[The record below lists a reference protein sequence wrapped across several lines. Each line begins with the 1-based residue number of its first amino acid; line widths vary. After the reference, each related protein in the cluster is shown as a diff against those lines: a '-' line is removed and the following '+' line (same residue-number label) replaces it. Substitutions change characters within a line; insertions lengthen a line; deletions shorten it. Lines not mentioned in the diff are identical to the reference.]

1 MNYLAH
7 AFLARKDEGLMLGGL
22 LGDHVRGL
30 LALRGYPPPV
40 RRGIRLH
47 RHIDRFTDQHAEVR
61 ALLRCFPKPYRRY
74 GGIIIDLAFDHE
86 LAQKWDD
93 YADCS
98 LDDFDREVRDLLAQ
112 HETMVPPALARF
124 MAYADRRGLF
134 AAYREE
140 SELLRSLAGVGQRL
154 RRQNPLH
161 RVGEIWP
168 EVRGPCAET
177 FVSVFPAVQSE
188 VDDWVSRMSTT
199 TGS

>member
-7 AFLARKDEGLMLGGL
+7 AFLARTDEGLLLGGL

-47 RHIDRFTDQHAEVR
+47 RHIDRFTDHHADMKS
-61 ALLRCFPKPYRRY
+61 LLGRFPKPYRRY
-74 GGIIIDLAFDHE
+74 AGIIIDLAFDHE
-86 LAQKWDD
+86 LARYWER
-93 YADCS
+93 YADGS
-98 LDDFDREVRDLLAQ
+98 LADFDRDIRHLLAR
-112 HETMVPPALARF
+112 HEAMVPPGLARF
-124 MAYADRRGLF
+124 MAYADQRGLF

-140 SELLRSLAGVGQRL
+140 SEMLRSLAGIGQRL
-154 RRQNPLH
+154 RRANPLH

-168 EVRGPCAET
+168 EVRDHCAET
-177 FVSVFPAVQSE
+177 FVSVFPVVQSE
-188 VDDWVSRMSTT
+188 VDDWVSRTSTT